1 MDVAMCSFI
10 AGYRL
15 FFSTNLSMVR
25 PNFVGEIKQD
35 IKRLGMSPSMRGEI
49 VVFCLFVS
57 SIVDV

>member
-1 MDVAMCSFI
+1 MCSFI
-10 AGYRL
+10 AGYML

-35 IKRLGMSPSMRGEI
+35 IKRLGMAPSMRGEI